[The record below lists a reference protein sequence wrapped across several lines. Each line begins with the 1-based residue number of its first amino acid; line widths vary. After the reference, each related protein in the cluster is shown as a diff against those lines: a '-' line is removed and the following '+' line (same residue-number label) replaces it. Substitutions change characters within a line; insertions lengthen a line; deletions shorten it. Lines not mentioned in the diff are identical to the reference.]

1 MEELIEHIK
10 QVFPYDSINMCPDKY
25 METVMDYVY
34 SEIKDE
40 LVN

>member
-10 QVFPYDSINMCPDKY
+10 QVFPYDSNMCPDKY

-34 SEIKDE
+34 SEIKEE
-40 LVN
+40 LIN